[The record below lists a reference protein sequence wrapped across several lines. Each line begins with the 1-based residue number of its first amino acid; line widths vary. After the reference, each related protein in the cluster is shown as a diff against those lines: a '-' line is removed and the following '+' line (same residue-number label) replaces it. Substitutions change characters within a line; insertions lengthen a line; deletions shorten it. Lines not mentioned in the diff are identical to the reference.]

1 MASLGFVSAQALLN
15 ISLIS
20 NAKSVSRSRLLA
32 DSAPEKF
39 IFWISAPISFCI
51 SKSLSNDALFSLI
64 LKKSELFNP
73 KSQLETYVTVFTSY
87 PHLSKNRLGK
97 IGRLEL
103 RFLKITPF

>member
-1 MASLGFVSAQALLN
+1 MASLGFVSAQALPN

-32 DSAPEKF
+32 DSPPEK
-39 IFWISAPISFCI
+39 IY
-51 SKSLSNDALFSLI
+51 LNDALFPLI

-73 KSQLETYVTVFTSY
+73 KSQLDMYVTVFTSY

-103 RFLKITPF
+103 RFLKIVPF